1 MTTAQAESKSNAIQ
15 SISESTPLI
24 KTVESGQS
32 LEATQDEEV
41 GVDISNPTPNR
52 NRRWRRTKTGRSSAL
67 PSWSQAFA
75 EVSPFLRYVFRT
87 CLYSI
92 IFFLI

>member
-1 MTTAQAESKSNAIQ
+1 MTKKTAENAKSNVLQ
-15 SISESTPLI
+15 SVVSESTPLI

-41 GVDISNPTPNR
+41 GIDTSNPPP
-52 NRRWRRTKTGRSSAL
+52 NRRWRRTTRSRSSAL

-75 EVSPFLRYVFRT
+75 EVSPFLRYVFLT
-87 CLYSI
+87 
-92 IFFLI
+92 F